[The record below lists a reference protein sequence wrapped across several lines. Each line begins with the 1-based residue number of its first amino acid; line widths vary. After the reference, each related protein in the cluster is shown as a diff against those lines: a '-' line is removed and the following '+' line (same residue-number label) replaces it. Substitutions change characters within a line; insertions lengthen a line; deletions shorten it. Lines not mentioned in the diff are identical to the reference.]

1 MKAGTAWPWDD
12 GNELPRVIPVIRVKG
27 SCTFSF
33 LRRFPY
39 RVQRLLWQLL
49 THPFPSCQYADNLSW
64 VHGVLRV
71 LYINV
76 SKFPRHVT
84 AVVKVIECIFE
95 SPLHHSRAEGRQFE
109 IVRSPPRFPLSQPR
123 IRLTPA
129 IKTLV
134 GRVIAASRSPPWLLS
149 GWGCQG
155 RRLSRGPGNPDT
167 RFLLW
172 PCRR

>member
-33 LRRFPY
+33 LRRFSY
-39 RVQRLLWQLL
+39 RVQRLLS
-49 THPFPSCQYADNLSW
+49 HPFSSCQYADNLSW

-95 SPLHHSRAEGRQFE
+95 RPDRKST
-109 IVRSPPRFPLSQPR
+109 
-123 IRLTPA
+123 RLN
-129 IKTLV
+129 
-134 GRVIAASRSPPWLLS
+134 SSH
-149 GWGCQG
+149 
-155 RRLSRGPGNPDT
+155 
-167 RFLLW
+167 
-172 PCRR
+172 

>member
-1 MKAGTAWPWDD
+1 MGM
-12 GNELPRVIPVIRVKG
+12 ELPRVIQVIWVKG

-49 THPFPSCQYADNLSW
+49 THPFPSCQYADILSW

-95 SPLHHSRAEGRQFE
+95 RPLITVELRGRHFE
-109 IVRSPPRFPLSQPR
+109 IVEARQGSHSASQE
-123 IRLTPA
+123 
-129 IKTLV
+129 
-134 GRVIAASRSPPWLLS
+134 S
-149 GWGCQG
+149 
-155 RRLSRGPGNPDT
+155 D
-167 RFLLW
+167 
-172 PCRR
+172 

>member
-1 MKAGTAWPWDD
+1 MGMSY
-12 GNELPRVIPVIRVKG
+12 RVSFRSSGSKG

-71 LYINV
+71 PYINV

-109 IVRSPPRFPLSQPR
+109 IARSPPRVATQPAENQ
-123 IRLTPA
+123 T
-129 IKTLV
+129 
-134 GRVIAASRSPPWLLS
+134 
-149 GWGCQG
+149 
-155 RRLSRGPGNPDT
+155 D
-167 RFLLW
+167 
-172 PCRR
+172 

>member
-1 MKAGTAWPWDD
+1 MALGTM
-12 GNELPRVIPVIRVKG
+12 GMSYRGSFRSSGSKG

-95 SPLHHSRAEGRQFE
+95 RPLITVELRGRHFE

-129 IKTLV
+129 VKTL
-134 GRVIAASRSPPWLLS
+134 GRVIAISRTPPWLAS
-149 GWGCQG
+149 GQGC
-155 RRLSRGPGNPDT
+155 RVCWIKNIIN
-167 RFLLW
+167 
-172 PCRR
+172 

>member
-12 GNELPRVIPVIRVKG
+12 GNELTEGHQVRVKAF

-49 THPFPSCQYADNLSW
+49 THPFPACQYADILSW

-95 SPLHHSRAEGRQFE
+95 RPLITVELRGDISR
-109 IVRSPPRFPLSQPR
+109 L
-123 IRLTPA
+123 
-129 IKTLV
+129 
-134 GRVIAASRSPPWLLS
+134 
-149 GWGCQG
+149 
-155 RRLSRGPGNPDT
+155 
-167 RFLLW
+167 
-172 PCRR
+172 